1 MEHCYLIVN
10 LENLSS
16 VSVVDFEHVIAGWDW
31 ITLTI
36 TDSKVILLL
45 LSLKRSADY
54 YKILLWLCLFS

>member
-10 LENLSS
+10 LENISS

-36 TDSKVILLL
+36 TDFKVILLL
-45 LSLKRSADY
+45 LSLKRSAGY
-54 YKILLWLCLFS
+54 YKILL